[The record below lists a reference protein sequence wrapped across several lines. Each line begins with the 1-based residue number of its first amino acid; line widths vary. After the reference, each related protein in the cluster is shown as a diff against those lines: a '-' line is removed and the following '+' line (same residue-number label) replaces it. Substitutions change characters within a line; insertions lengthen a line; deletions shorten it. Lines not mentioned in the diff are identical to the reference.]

1 MPDHPPDPHNTADR
15 LDWSQPKPSNGAI
28 DHGAGLTVRAYTA
41 EELRAR
47 LDPPAP
53 AEPALPASPAAPPTP
68 APAAP
73 PIAAGAPRPGA
84 SARAEYRHRRAV
96 ELTRWTRGLPWRLT
110 LAATAALVATM
121 LAGGLALPRSWLAG
135 LLATAGTA
143 WTLRFQPTQPTR
155 AWRDGA
161 RGERAT
167 ARRLRRLE
175 RDGYTVLHDL
185 AIPGSRANIDHV
197 VIGPSGVFVVDSKC
211 YRGRLHQTP
220 DGMLWHGRYP
230 LAQAVATLW
239 WEARMVGDALAAGPQ
254 VPITPLLVIHR
265 AAVPWGGLMVAGI
278 LVIGPDA
285 LAEALSHEPVLPNEE
300 VAWLAQRVTAWLAPA
315 ALKMSRSAG
324 EASDW

>member
-1 MPDHPPDPHNTADR
+1 
-15 LDWSQPKPSNGAI
+15 
-28 DHGAGLTVRAYTA
+28 
-41 EELRAR
+41 
-47 LDPPAP
+47 
-53 AEPALPASPAAPPTP
+53 
-68 APAAP
+68 
-73 PIAAGAPRPGA
+73 
-84 SARAEYRHRRAV
+84 
-96 ELTRWTRGLPWRLT
+96 
-110 LAATAALVATM
+110 
-121 LAGGLALPRSWLAG
+121 
-135 LLATAGTA
+135 
-143 WTLRFQPTQPTR
+143 
-155 AWRDGA
+155 
-161 RGERAT
+161 
-167 ARRLRRLE
+167 
-175 RDGYTVLHDL
+175 
-185 AIPGSRANIDHV
+185 V